1 METKSPNSY
10 SWFMKREA
18 FILTL
23 AIIFIFVFGI
33 ALTVGY
39 SHYKGQIKNTIQR
52 NKLTANLLAALI
64 LEHQKAAIGIIQSYA
79 SRPLLINAAKK
90 KDFNEIIKHL
100 THLKENNHEIDNTF
114 VTDQDAILWADF
126 PLDIDKKSYGKN
138 FSHRDW
144 FKGVSKEWKTY
155 VSSVYQ
161 MIVGEKDL
169 AVAVCAPIF
178 DEKGKAIGI
187 LGTAQ
192 RTDFLGRII
201 RQVKLDAEN
210 KITLIDQVGN
220 IIYSDRFAY
229 EKRVIGYPFVDLINK
244 AITEKKDD
252 LEIQD
257 PHESSNVRY
266 TAFVPIKEFGW
277 SVIVE
282 REKRSVLRSEFEY
295 FFQLAFLS
303 TLLFLFIAI
312 SLAFFRKQFIYRQ
325 TVVLLNTEKEL
336 REKERRYSS
345 LLENINLVAVGLDTD
360 GNITFAN
367 PFLLKLTGYAL
378 EEILAKNWFDIFI
391 PGKDKEDVKRVF
403 KEVLSNELFPHYDN
417 PILTKSGDERLIAW
431 NNTTLK
437 DIHGQVLGMMSIGE
451 DITERKRAEEELR

>member
-1 METKSPNSY
+1 METKSPNIY

-39 SHYKGQIKNTIQR
+39 SHYKGQIRNTIQR

-79 SRPLLINAAKK
+79 RHPLFINSAKK

-100 THLKENNHEIDNTF
+100 NHLKENNPEIDNAF
-114 VTDQDAILWADF
+114 ITDQDAILWADF
-126 PLDIDKKSYGKN
+126 PIDKESYGKN

-144 FKGVSKEWKTY
+144 FKGVSKGWKPY
-155 VSSVYQ
+155 ISSVYP

-201 RQVKLDAEN
+201 HQVKLDAEN
-210 KITLIDQVGN
+210 KITLIDQMGQ

-266 TAFVPIKEFGW
+266 TAFVPIKGFGW

-303 TLLFLFIAI
+303 TLL
-312 SLAFFRKQFIYRQ
+312 
-325 TVVLLNTEKEL
+325 
-336 REKERRYSS
+336 
-345 LLENINLVAVGLDTD
+345 
-360 GNITFAN
+360 
-367 PFLLKLTGYAL
+367 LK
-378 EEILAKNWFDIFI
+378 
-391 PGKDKEDVKRVF
+391 P
-403 KEVLSNELFPHYDN
+403 
-417 PILTKSGDERLIAW
+417 
-431 NNTTLK
+431 LK
-437 DIHGQVLGMMSIGE
+437 GMS
-451 DITERKRAEEELR
+451 TR